1 MMSSNGDLSPPR
13 REERPSTEIVHSLFG
28 VAVGRCWGDFSCSH
42 YRQRGRLYAASNA
55 IGFFSNLFGF
65 ERRICLH
72 LDDVSDI
79 KAFRTTSIQVTT
91 TEGEQYIFKSFQNR
105 ELVVLLLLQLKQGHS
120 NGSTRQRTG
129 SDDENGERL
138 APLETSVDMSMDS
151 TSEQVDETAK
161 RQQDSAT
168 GLETI
173 SLTVEEGD
181 EPQSPANES
190 ESETVTTDAAV
201 ALIVP
206 PVIPPDEP
214 EAPMQNNLENSTEIL
229 PEVVSLEQWENAK
242 NAKEPP
248 FNEISVDVRSLFW
261 CFRCM
266 LLVSLHLTCLVSFF
280 SQYP

>member
-1 MMSSNGDLSPPR
+1 MSSNGDLSPLR

-28 VAVGRCWGDFSCSH
+28 VSVGRCWGDFSCSH

-72 LDDVSDI
+72 LDDVSNI
-79 KAFRTTSIQVTT
+79 AAFRTTSIQVTT

-120 NGSTRQRTG
+120 NGSTRQRTD
-129 SDDENGERL
+129 SDDESGERL

-161 RQQDSAT
+161 RQQDSTTA
-168 GLETI
+168 LETLP
-173 SLTVEEGD
+173 SVVEEG
-181 EPQSPANES
+181 EESRSPGNES

-201 ALIVP
+201 AVIP

-214 EAPMQNNLENSTEIL
+214 EAPPESSLENSTEIL
-229 PEVVSLEQWENAK
+229 PEVVSLEQWESAK
-242 NAKEPP
+242 NVKEPP
-248 FNEISVDVRSLFW
+248 FNEISVDVRRLFW
-261 CFRCM
+261 CFRGM
-266 LLVSLHLTCLVSFF
+266 LLVSLKLTCLVSFF